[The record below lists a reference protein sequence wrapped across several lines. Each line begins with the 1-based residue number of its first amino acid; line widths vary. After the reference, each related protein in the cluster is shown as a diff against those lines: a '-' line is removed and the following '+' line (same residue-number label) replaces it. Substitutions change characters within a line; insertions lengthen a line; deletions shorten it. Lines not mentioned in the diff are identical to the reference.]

1 MATAMGITVEG
12 DEEAGIER
20 IINKIT
26 MEKIHTGEDESM
38 ETVVTT
44 GDGLVEVEG
53 VMVGEGIKW
62 DFITTTIPS
71 SRRYNWH
78 KGNSTCSSFRLT
90 KCSKTRM
97 LFTVTVQT
105 KE

>member
-12 DEEAGIER
+12 DEEAGIKR
-20 IINKIT
+20 IINKII
-26 MEKIHTGEDESM
+26 MEKIHTGEEESM

-71 SRRYNWH
+71 NRRYNWH
-78 KGNSTCSSFRLT
+78 KGNNICISFSLT
-90 KCSKTRM
+90 RCSKTRT